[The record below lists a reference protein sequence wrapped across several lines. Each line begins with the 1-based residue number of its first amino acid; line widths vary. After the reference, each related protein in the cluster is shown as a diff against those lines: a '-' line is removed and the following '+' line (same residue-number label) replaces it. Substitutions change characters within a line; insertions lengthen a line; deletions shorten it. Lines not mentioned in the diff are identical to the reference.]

1 VASIFVSHSSQD
13 AEQATRLLA
22 WLRAQGFDQT
32 FLDIDK
38 HGGIAP
44 GTEWEKKLYREM
56 ARSDAVLLV
65 LTKNWFA
72 SKWCFVEF
80 AQARA
85 LGKAIFPLIETPKG
99 ETYIAQDIQN
109 LDLTIDREGGLDQ
122 LAAELRRIA
131 LDAQGEFPWDIT
143 RAPFP
148 GLLAFDETDAAV
160 YFGRDDDIRKL
171 IERLNARRAQGG
183 ARILA
188 LLGASGSGKSS
199 LLRAGLLPRLKRDK
213 RNWIVLPPFRPQI
226 HPIDELAQAIAL
238 GLGQANEWRT
248 WRDRL
253 CAPDVAHS
261 LSDLARDLRA
271 ANGANE
277 AQVLISIDQAE
288 ELFGTADKK
297 ESQQLFE
304 LLNAMGEAELPFLT
318 IMALRSDYLDQLQQA
333 DALKASFE
341 EFSLKPMPLD
351 RLRQVIEGPARVG
364 GLLVEDEL
372 IEAAKKDA
380 ATDDAL
386 PLLAFALRELY
397 DRFGKKSK
405 HLTLAHYRALADEA
419 TQSRSSADQAQ
430 KLSPLEYI
438 VRRRADEVLSAA
450 KPGPDDLA
458 ALKDA
463 FIPAMVRVNLEGEYV
478 RRPASLND
486 LPAKAIPLLD
496 RLDKARLLVTRQEG
510 KARYIEVAHES
521 LLRKWPLLRDWLDSE
536 REFLIG
542 KEQLKQDSQEWE
554 NAANEVKDQALL
566 SGLKLTRARLW
577 LLERPHQL
585 SNLERN
591 FVQASVDRQ
600 EAEQTRRERLRRLVL
615 SGSIAATLILA
626 VLSGFAF
633 WQRNIATKA
642 LADAEKYY
650 KIALDQA
657 AGGMGLLTK
666 SFDDGAISNKLL
678 QQLIEKAEAS
688 LNEMSGE
695 TDELAAARAKLF
707 HVLSIANL
715 MLGNVVSARNFVNN
729 ELALADKLMVKSPA
743 NEEWIHLSEVAH
755 SQLSE
760 VLYWSG
766 DAASGALDEARI
778 AKDIAGR
785 LVQMRPDSDEFQHD
799 LMDNYRNI
807 GDALSDVGQLEEAN
821 NAYAS
826 MLNIALERSAR
837 NSSNA
842 DWQASVAAAQQELGD
857 VQMQQYR
864 PLEAAG
870 HFQVTARIMS
880 ELMEQYPDNTAYR
893 AAHANARERLGDAL
907 LGQDKFADAMVQYDT
922 ARKDAD
928 TLLKIEPTN
937 LRWRQLLE
945 TTYQRIGDLLLKQKD
960 YDNALQKFQAYLS
973 LTEDSLPLSKD
984 NGGARYDVANARLK
998 IGDALREKGEFNN
1011 ALLQYQ
1017 QSLEIALELNR
1028 IKWNGSW
1035 SKILAMDYQRL
1046 GLVLRAQGDM
1056 QGARIQFANCTAVKV
1071 NKFAWSPRTI
1081 WPPDVIDFCQK
1092 QINEIDPPQAHR

>member
-13 AEQATRLLA
+13 AHQATRLLA

-65 LTKNWFA
+65 LTKNWFD

-109 LDLTIDREGGLDQ
+109 LDLTIDREGGLDR
-122 LAAELRRIA
+122 LAGELRRIA
-131 LDAQGEFPWDIT
+131 LDAQGEFPWDVT

-183 ARILA
+183 ARLLA

-199 LLRAGLLPRLKRDK
+199 LMRAGLLPRLKRDK

-238 GLGQANEWRT
+238 GLGQASEWRI
-248 WRDRL
+248 WRDHL
-253 CAPDVAHS
+253 CAPDPARS

-271 ANGANE
+271 ASGANE
-277 AQVLISIDQAE
+277 AQVLISIDQTE
-288 ELFGTADKK
+288 ELFGTADKE
-297 ESQQLFE
+297 ESKQLFG
-304 LLNAMGEAELPFLT
+304 LLNAIGEAELPFLT
-318 IMALRSDYLDQLQQA
+318 IMALRSDYLDHLQQA
-333 DALKASFE
+333 DGLKASFE
-341 EFSLKPMPLD
+341 EFSLKPMPLE
-351 RLRQVIEGPARVG
+351 RLRQIIEGPARVG
-364 GLLVEDEL
+364 GLLVDDEL
-372 IEAAKKDA
+372 IDAAKKDA

-397 DRFGKKSK
+397 DRFGQHK

-419 TQSRSSADQAQ
+419 QQFRTSVPQGQ
-430 KLSPLEYI
+430 KLSPLEHI

-450 KPGPDDLA
+450 KPTPEDLI
-458 ALKDA
+458 ALKEA
-463 FIPAMVRVNLEGEYV
+463 FIPAMVRVNLDGEYV
-478 RRPASLND
+478 RRPAHLDD
-486 LPAKAIPLLD
+486 LPAKAIPLLN

-510 KARYIEVAHES
+510 KARYIEVAHEA

-554 NAANEVKDQALL
+554 TAADELKGQALL
-566 SGLKLTRARLW
+566 TGLKLTRARLW
-577 LLERPHQL
+577 LIERPHQL
-585 SNLERN
+585 SQLERS

-600 EAEQTRRERLRRLVL
+600 EADQARRDRLRRFILG
-615 SGSIAATLILA
+615 GSIAATLILA
-626 VLSGFAF
+626 MLSGVAF

-666 SFDDGAISNKLL
+666 SFDEGAISNKLL
-678 QQLIEKAEAS
+678 QQLIEKAQAS

-695 TDELAAARAKLF
+695 TDDLAVARAKLF
-707 HVLSIANL
+707 NVLSIANL
-715 MLGNVVSARNFVNN
+715 MLGNVASARDFVSK
-729 ELALADKLMVKSPA
+729 ELALAERLIAKAPSND
-743 NEEWIHLSEVAH
+743 EWIHLSEVAH
-755 SQLSE
+755 SQLSD

-766 DAASGALDEARI
+766 DAASGALDEARAAKNI
-778 AKDIAGR
+778 AAR
-785 LVQMRPDSDEFQHD
+785 LVQMKPDSDEFQHD

-807 GDALSDVGQLEEAN
+807 GDALSDVGQLDEAN
-821 NAYAS
+821 IAYTN
-826 MLNIALERSAR
+826 MLTIAAQRSAL
-837 NSSNA
+837 NSANP
-842 DWQASVAAAQQELGD
+842 DWQASVAAAHRELGD

-864 PLEAAG
+864 PSEAAKQ
-870 HFQVTARIMS
+870 FQIAVAITS
-880 ELMEQYPDNTAYR
+880 ELTQQHSDNTGYHN
-893 AAHANARERLGDAL
+893 AHANARERLGDAL
-907 LGQDKFADAMVQYDT
+907 LGQDKYAEAMAAYEIAQKE
-922 ARKDAD
+922 AN

-945 TTYQRIGDLLLKQKD
+945 TTYQRIGDLSLKQKD
-960 YDNALQKFQAYLS
+960 YDTALQKFQEYLS
-973 LTEDSLPLSKD
+973 LTEDSLPLAKD
-984 NGGARYDVANARLK
+984 NGGARYDVSNARLK
-998 IGDALREKGEFNN
+998 IGDAFREKGELDG
-1011 ALLQYQ
+1011 ALSQYQ
-1017 QSLEIALELNR
+1017 QSLKIALELNS

-1035 SKILAMDYQRL
+1035 SKILAMDYQRI
-1046 GLVLRAQGDM
+1046 GLVLEAQGDR
-1056 QGARIQFANCTAVKV
+1056 QGARSQFANCTRVKV
-1071 NKFAWSPRTI
+1071 NKFAWSPRTT
-1081 WPPDVIDFCQK
+1081 WPPDVIDFCRN
-1092 QINEIDPPQAHR
+1092 QINDIDSAQANR